1 MIDAI
6 FLPDEAV
13 PIFNRDSL
21 QKYPQLRQ
29 VLAKLTGKITSSTM
43 QKLNYQVDGRNR
55 KVEEVVKEFLAL
67 SN

>member
-1 MIDAI
+1 
-6 FLPDEAV
+6 V

-55 KVEEVVKEFLAL
+55 RVEEVVKEFLVSL
-67 SN
+67 S